1 MRKKA
6 NNHHQNCCENENC
19 QSNINGDKQNH
30 LRDTG
35 IASTLLGVSLP
46 VCSHSL
52 HVHREICEL
61 SHNSE
66 KDDQVSEIIIRA
78 FCRIGEITANIYI
91 YNLHC
96 IYLN

>member
-6 NNHHQNCCENENC
+6 NNHHQSCCENENC
-19 QSNINGDKQNH
+19 QNNGDKQNH

-35 IASTLLGVSLP
+35 IASTLLGVSLS

-66 KDDQVSEIIIRA
+66 KDGQVSEIIIRA
-78 FCRIGEITANIYI
+78 FCRIGESTANIYNI
-91 YNLHC
+91 RSVHIIN
-96 IYLN
+96 